1 MRIEWTDKFK
11 AGVEKFD
18 SQHKGLIAL
27 INELQR
33 IISVG
38 GDNKEL
44 EKVVTEIYEHKK
56 NHFADE
62 ERLMLDHNYPEFEQH
77 ARDHAEMLDKL
88 LKCKQDLVTGDKM
101 VTVELAGLM
110 SDWLTNHVA
119 EKDSRYGRFFNDRGV
134 Y

>member
-1 MRIEWTDKFK
+1 MRIEWTDKFR

-18 SQHKGLIAL
+18 SQHKGLIEL

-38 GDNKEL
+38 GGSKEL

-77 ARDHAEMLDKL
+77 AKEHREMLDWL
-88 LKCKQDLVTGDKM
+88 SRHRENLAAGDKM
-101 VTVELAGLM
+101 ATVELSGYL
-110 SDWLTNHVA
+110 SDWLMNHVA
-119 EKDSRYGRFFNDRGV
+119 KTDMQYGQFFNDRGV